1 MNKPHMKLI
10 LKLLAP
16 YLGVGIFWCIFS
28 NGWLAILAYHA
39 QVLFWSRH
47 SFSEFRGPN
56 KKRLLLTAIPT
67 AIAGP
72 LLYFVLPHIAHT
84 DLAAWLA
91 HYKLTGFSLF
101 LMIPYF
107 GIIHPVIEQMHWVQL
122 REQSP
127 VSHLLFA
134 GYHMMV
140 LASLLKTPW
149 LIASF
154 IALAVTS
161 IAWQHI
167 TRKAQCLSVAAL
179 SHILADFGVILTA
192 TFMLR

>member
-1 MNKPHMKLI
+1 MKLL

-16 YLGVGIFWCIFS
+16 YLAVGIFWCVLK
-28 NGWLAILAYHA
+28 NGWLAILAYHT

-47 SFSEFRGPN
+47 SWSEFRGPN
-56 KKRLLLTAIPT
+56 RKRLLLTAIPT

-72 LLYFVLPHIAHT
+72 LLYFILPYVAHT
-84 DLAAWLA
+84 DLAAWLTL
-91 HYKLTGFSLF
+91 YKLTGLSLI

-107 GIIHPVIEQMHWVQL
+107 GIIHPIIEQMHWIQL

-140 LASLLKTPW
+140 LYSLLKTPW
-149 LIASF
+149 LIACF
-154 IALAVTS
+154 VALTVTS
-161 IAWQHI
+161 IIWQHI
-167 TRKAQCLSVAAL
+167 TRRAECLSVAAL
-179 SHILADFGVILTA
+179 SHILADFGVILT
-192 TFMLR
+192 TYFMLI